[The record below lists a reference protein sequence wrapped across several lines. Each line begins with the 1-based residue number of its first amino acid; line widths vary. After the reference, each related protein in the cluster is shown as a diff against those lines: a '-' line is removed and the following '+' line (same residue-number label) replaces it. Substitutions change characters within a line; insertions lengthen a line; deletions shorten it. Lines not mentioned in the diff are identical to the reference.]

1 MDVQPTLLIS
11 KDRGILEIL
20 QLVMQVAD
28 TDATV
33 LVTGESGTG
42 KDLIAKILHENSSRR
57 NRLFVAINGGAIP
70 EALMESE
77 FFGHTK
83 GSFTGAGAEQQG
95 KFEAADGG
103 TIFLDEVDEMSTAL
117 QVKLLRVLQ
126 SGEYS
131 RVGEPESRY
140 CDVRVVAASNQDLT
154 RLVVQGKF
162 RADLYY
168 RLNVIR
174 LHLPP
179 LRERAGD
186 VPLLTDYFLPL
197 FAKTYHKPGINLSP
211 AVSVV
216 LAQHD
221 YPGNIRELENILHR
235 AVILCRR
242 SEILLRDLPPELTA
256 QGVTRVR
263 SRRKGFHEAK
273 SNAVEE
279 FERGYLTATL
289 RTCGGIVSRAAD
301 QAGLSERVFH
311 AKLKKYGIKGQMFRA
326 GQSRI
331 DGL

>member
-1 MDVQPTLLIS
+1 
-11 KDRGILEIL
+11 
-20 QLVMQVAD
+20 MQVAD

-33 LVTGESGTG
+33 LLTGESGTG
-42 KDLIAKILHENSSRR
+42 KDLIARILHENSSRCISPFIA
-57 NRLFVAINGGAIP
+57 LNGGAVP
-70 EALMESE
+70 ESLMESE
-77 FFGHTK
+77 LFGHTK
-83 GSFTGAGAEQQG
+83 GSFTGAVTTQLG

-103 TIFLDEVDEMSTAL
+103 TIFLDEISEMSTAT

-140 CDVRVVAASNQDLT
+140 CDVRVVAASNQDLQ

-179 LRERAGD
+179 LRERPGD
-186 VPLLTDYFLPL
+186 VPLLADYFLRL
-197 FAKTYHKPGINLSP
+197 FAKTYHKPNINLSP
-211 AVSVV
+211 AVNAV
-216 LAQHD
+216 LSQHD

-235 AVILCRR
+235 AVIFCRG
-242 SEILLRDLPPELTA
+242 SQILLRDLPPELTA
-256 QGVTRVR
+256 QGMTLGR

-273 SNAVEE
+273 SDAVEE
-279 FERGYLTATL
+279 FERGYLTSTL
-289 RTCGGIVSRAAD
+289 RRCGGIVSRAAD
-301 QAGLSERVFH
+301 RAGLSERVFH
-311 AKLKKYGIKGQMFRA
+311 EKLKRYGIKGKMFRA
-326 GQSRI
+326 SRSRI